1 MIERWRII
9 LRGAGGVVYD
19 ALALGEIESEEPPVS
34 ETGEEEQGAPDHI
47 GALFALSRRGKIKV
61 LLPTFFVVWHV
72 AVALL
77 WGAGEQ
83 VREVVRPVIGF
94 YAGGLKLAGTWGMF
108 SSPSRM
114 HVTFVYGVKEDAQRI
129 LVSPDPESTFF
140 QSLVDMRERKMRT
153 RLDDEGQRNA
163 WGNRYLDSFCQRPD
177 GSWFQRV
184 ELESAEHDEKRR
196 WGTRKVVL
204 SRPCFFAHKKAQEAQ
219 QKEQSR

>member
-1 MIERWRII
+1 
-9 LRGAGGVVYD
+9 
-19 ALALGEIESEEPPVS
+19 LGEIDSEEPPVS
-34 ETGEEEQGAPDHI
+34 EAGEEEQGAPDYI
-47 GALFALSRRGKIKV
+47 GAFLALSRRAKIRV
-61 LLPTFFVVWHV
+61 LIPVSFVLWHV
-72 AVALL
+72 AVVLL
-77 WGAGEQ
+77 WGAGER
-83 VREVVRPVIGF
+83 VREVVRPVVGF

-114 HVTFVYGVKEDAQRI
+114 HVTFVYGVKEDGQRI
-129 LVSPDPESTFF
+129 MISPDPESTLY

-184 ELESAEHDEKRR
+184 ELESAEHDEQRR

-204 SRPCFFAHKKAQEAQ
+204 SRPCFFAHKKAQEAK
-219 QKEQSR
+219 QKEQSP